1 MLSQPIQPTCQHV
14 SNPAMLSCMKKPHR
28 EGKAM
33 KALTVRVPEKLIDRL
48 KLHAVKEHSTVQ
60 DVVAAALERYLKA
73 SREAGQ

>member
-1 MLSQPIQPTCQHV
+1 
-14 SNPAMLSCMKKPHR
+14 
-28 EGKAM
+28 M